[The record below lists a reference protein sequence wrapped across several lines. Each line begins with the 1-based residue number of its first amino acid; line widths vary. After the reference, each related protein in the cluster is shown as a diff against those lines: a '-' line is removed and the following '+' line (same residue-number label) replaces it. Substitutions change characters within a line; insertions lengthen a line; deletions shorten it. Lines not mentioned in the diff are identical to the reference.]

1 LLHGDELLEEE
12 WVPFRA
18 LDDSRERWLS
28 KLLGP

>member
-12 WVPFRA
+12 WVPFRS
-18 LDDSRERWLS
+18 LYDSRERRLS